1 MKPELISMMVVRRL
15 PRYYR
20 FLSDMEAMGITKI
33 SSGELAKRMNLTA
46 SQIRQD
52 LNCFGGFG
60 QQGYGYHI
68 PTLRE
73 KIGEILGIDR
83 PKKAILLGAGNM
95 GRALAGYTAFE
106 RKGLYLAGI
115 FDADSNKV
123 GESYGGLTVQHTS
136 DLAKFCKKEKPE
148 AAVICVGSEAA
159 KMMCNQLV
167 QLGIRGFVNFSR
179 YDILADHP
187 DVMVQ
192 NVHIGDA
199 MLTLSYQMCRAEE
212 LPETAD

>member
-1 MKPELISMMVVRRL
+1 MKQESISMMVVRRL

-33 SSGELAKRMNLTA
+33 SSGELAERMNLTA

-68 PTLRE
+68 PTLRA

-83 PKKAILLGAGNM
+83 PRKAILLGAGNM

-106 RKGLYLAGI
+106 RKGLYLVGI
-115 FDADSNKV
+115 FDADIRKV
-123 GESYGGLTVQHTS
+123 GESYGGLTVQHINNLTE
-136 DLAKFCKKEKPE
+136 FCKKEKPE
-148 AAVICVGSEAA
+148 AAVICVGPWAA
-159 KMMCNQLV
+159 QEMCDQLIK
-167 QLGIRGFVNFSR
+167 LGIRGFVNFSR

-212 LPETAD
+212 LPETSE